1 MAIKDCIAEIQ
12 KLAGDELTAQDI
24 EDIAEDV
31 QRRARNKKAKDKLLS
46 DKDALD
52 AAAVDWAADADMDA
66 KMEARNKAI
75 NILVRK
81 RLHEFVAQAQA
92 AGVSPAEAVAALN
105 VGTNKRFAG
114 ARNSV
119 DARQKAL
126 AGEFIGGLIG
136 DLERENLLEF
146 FSRRMGLFGR
156 DAGVLDRDIA
166 RALWSIGDSGKV
178 TIDVSHET
186 KRIAEIVHKWQEAA
200 RLRSNRAG
208 SFIRRLPGYIM
219 RQSHDMLAIQKAG
232 RQEWTAFVAPLLDA
246 EKTFGGAD
254 PAKFL
259 SGAYDGLSSGIHLKS
274 QGATDDLAFK
284 GPGNLAKRISQERIL
299 HFKDAESFLAYNDR
313 FGSRTL
319 IEGIFNGLERSAR
332 DIGLMETWGTN
343 PRAMFDDLRAALAYS
358 NRGTDPTLAT
368 KLRAKGLEDQF
379 AEVDGSTKI
388 ANDPSLAQITG
399 TIRAVQ
405 SMAKLGGSVISS
417 VSDLATAASELRFQG
432 ENLGTAYTGL
442 LANFLEGRSSR
453 EARALAADIGVGLDG
468 ALGSVA
474 LRFGAHDD
482 LPGVAS
488 KLQRLFF
495 KAKLLTWWTD
505 SLKTVAARMMAHRA
519 ASETSRGWS
528 KIDPRLRE
536 ALSLYGINEAKWEVM
551 RKAPLRSLDGKAY
564 LTPDAIRALPD
575 AAFKT
580 LGAGTDRQ
588 AQSLRDE
595 MATAL
600 RTFYTDRTDVAVVT
614 PGAREQALLNQGT
627 QRGTWLGESLR
638 FIMQFKAFPVSFAT
652 KVIGRDLGGEG
663 LVNGLLRGKG
673 DVLGIA
679 HTIAATTAM
688 GMIALQAKEVLK
700 GRSPRDPFG
709 ENWANAWRAAML
721 QGGGMG
727 IYGDYLFG
735 EYNRFGGS
743 PLATAAG
750 PTLGTASD
758 AIKLFSKIRSGD
770 DPTADAI
777 RLGVNNA
784 PFMNLFYTRMGL
796 DYLVLYNLQEM
807 ANPGYLRRM
816 EQRIKRDNDQT
827 FIYPPSQYAVG
838 Q

>member
-1 MAIKDCIAEIQ
+1 MAIKDCIDEIR
-12 KLAGDELTAQDI
+12 KVAGDDLTAQDI
-24 EDIAEDV
+24 EDIAADV
-31 QRRARNKKAKDKLLS
+31 ERRARGKRARDKLLS
-46 DKDALD
+46 EKEALD
-52 AAAVDWAADADMDA
+52 AAAEDFRADADMAA

-75 NILVRK
+75 NIVVRK
-81 RLHEFVAQAQA
+81 RLHEFADMAIA
-92 AGVSPAEAVAALN
+92 KGVSAPDAIAAIN
-105 VGTNKRFAG
+105 VGTNKKFAG
-114 ARNSV
+114 SRLSV

-126 AGEFIGGLIG
+126 AAEFVGGLIG
-136 DLERENLLEF
+136 DLERDGLLEF
-146 FSRRMGLFGR
+146 FSRRLGLFGR

-166 RALWSIGDSGKV
+166 RALWSIGEDGKA
-178 TIDVSHET
+178 TADVSAEA
-186 KRIAEIVHKWQEAA
+186 KRIAEIVHKWQEVA

-208 SFIRRLPGYIM
+208 SFVRRIPGYIM
-219 RQSHDMLAIQKAG
+219 RQSHDMLKIRKAG
-232 RQEWTAFVAPLLDA
+232 GAEWASFIRPLLDA
-246 EKTFGGAD
+246 DKTFGSSD
-254 PAKFL
+254 PKAFL
-259 SGAYDGLSSGIHLKS
+259 DGAYDALASGVHLKS

-284 GPGNLAKRISQERIL
+284 GPGNLAKRVSQERIL
-299 HFKDAESFLAYNDR
+299 HFKDADAFLAYNER
-313 FGSRTL
+313 FGTRSL
-319 IEGIFNGLERSAR
+319 IEGIFGGLERSAR

-343 PRAMFDDLRAALAYS
+343 PRAMFDDVRAALAYS
-358 NRGTDPTLAT
+358 NRGTDPALAT

-453 EARALAADIGVGLDG
+453 EARILSTDIGVGMDG
-468 ALGSVA
+468 WLGSIA
-474 LRFGAHDD
+474 MRFGAHDD
-482 LPGVAS
+482 LPGAAS

-495 KAKLLTWWTD
+495 KANLLTWWTD
-505 SLKTVAARMMAHRA
+505 GMKTGVARMMAHRA
-519 ASETSRGWS
+519 ASEASRGWA

-536 ALSLYGINEAKWEVM
+536 ALSLYGIDAAKWEVM
-551 RKAPLRSLDGKAY
+551 RKAPQRSLDGKAY
-564 LTPDAIRALPD
+564 LTPDSIRALPD
-575 AAFKT
+575 AAFKA

-595 MATAL
+595 LATAL
-600 RTFYTDRTDVAVVT
+600 QTFYTDRTDVAVVT

-627 QRGTWLGESLR
+627 QRGTWLGESVR

-663 LVNGLLRGKG
+663 LVQGLLKGKG
-673 DVLGIA
+673 DLLGLA
-679 HTIAATTAM
+679 HTIAATTVM
-688 GMIALQAKEVLK
+688 GMIALQTKEVLK

-709 ENWANAWRAAML
+709 DNWASTWRAAML
-721 QGGGMG
+721 QGGGLG

-735 EYNRFGGS
+735 EVNRFGGG
-743 PLATAAG
+743 PLETAAG
-750 PTLGTASD
+750 PAFGTAAD
-758 AIKLFSKIRSGD
+758 IIQLWGKIRSGE
-770 DPTADAI
+770 DPTADGI
-777 RLGVNNA
+777 RLGVSNT
-784 PFMNLFYTRMGL
+784 PFLNLPYTRIVL

-816 EQRIKRDNDQT
+816 EQRVKRDNDQT
-827 FIYPPSQYAVG
+827 FMFPPSQYAVG